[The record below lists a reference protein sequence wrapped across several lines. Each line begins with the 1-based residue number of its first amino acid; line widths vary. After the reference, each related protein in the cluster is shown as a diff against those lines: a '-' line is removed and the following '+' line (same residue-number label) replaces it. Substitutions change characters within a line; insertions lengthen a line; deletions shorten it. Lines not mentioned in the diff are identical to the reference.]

1 MFHVKHNNRQPV
13 FIPAVRCL
21 DVGVKEKDMD
31 I

>member
-1 MFHVKHNNRQPV
+1 MFHVKHNNKQSAIKPTV
-13 FIPAVRCL
+13 CCL